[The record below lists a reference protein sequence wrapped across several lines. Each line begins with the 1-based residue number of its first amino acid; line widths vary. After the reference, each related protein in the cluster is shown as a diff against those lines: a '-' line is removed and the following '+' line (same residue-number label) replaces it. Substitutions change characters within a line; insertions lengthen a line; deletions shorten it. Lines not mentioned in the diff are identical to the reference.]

1 MSQCPNSLNM
11 SDYKRMCIV
20 QNVTTI
26 NAKYTKMS
34 ITEFANN
41 NNNKNC
47 ICFCRTGFY
56 KASLSHCTHTSFG
69 IGMYIHIDLLKIYYC
84 GDDSQVLSL

>member
-1 MSQCPNSLNM
+1 MNV
-11 SDYKRMCIV
+11 YIV
-20 QNVTTI
+20 QNLTTI

-41 NNNKNC
+41 NNNENC
-47 ICFCRTGFY
+47 IWFCRTGFY
-56 KASLSHCTHTSFG
+56 KPSLSHCIHTSFG
-69 IGMYIHIDLLKIYYC
+69 IGIYIDIDLIKWHYC